1 MDPDGKE
8 EAPTALTK
16 PKPSD
21 LQENAALGRGRQEGL
36 SFDFLKTE
44 LQHFSRGPKDVNPSF
59 ELQTMTRPHVVSSG
73 EGVDNSLAGDLV

>member
-1 MDPDGKE
+1 MVKRKHP
-8 EAPTALTK
+8 LL
-16 PKPSD
+16 
-21 LQENAALGRGRQEGL
+21 LQSQNPQICKNALGRGRQEGL